1 MDQRDRDIL
10 RELLKNGRLTNSAL
24 ARSVGLSDSA
34 TYERVRRLE
43 GDGTIQG
50 YMARVDPAAVGRGIE
65 AIIHI
70 QLSHHQQEDVDRF
83 LGAMQSM
90 DEVLSCYAVAGR
102 YDFIARVA
110 VHSMDD
116 FERLVTRRLL
126 QLKAIDRVETMFVLK
141 TIKREGSL
149 VPWEPPDEAET
160 QS

>member
-1 MDQRDRDIL
+1 MDQRDKDIL
-10 RELLKNGRLTNSAL
+10 RELLKNGRLSNSAL
-24 ARSVGLSDSA
+24 AKAVGLSDSA
-34 TYERVRRLE
+34 TYERVKRLE
-43 GDGTIQG
+43 ADGVIKG
-50 YMARVDPAAVGRGIE
+50 YAAKVDPSDVGRHVE
-65 AIIHI
+65 AFIHI

-83 LGAMQSM
+83 LQSMLEM

-110 VHSMDD
+110 VHGMED

-149 VPWEPPDEAET
+149 VPWEPDEPET
-160 QS
+160 AS